1 MRYTLLALTLLMA
14 PSVMAQQ
21 AAPPPTTTTAEPLT
35 ISGLD
40 QALAIAYTN
49 NPGLLQSAERL
60 VRTRASVAQIL
71 AIKRP
76 QINASASYSRL
87 LNVASSFGGAGGGA
101 GAGALQNPFP
111 AQLQITAPGS
121 QTIPLGQTTA
131 GSALG
136 TTTRSRQ
143 TDPEDPDDG
152 TGGFQLRGGLNNYSI
167 SASIT
172 QLIDLTGLL
181 KAAEKIGDLETQIQ
195 VLDVERT
202 RRELT
207 ESVKLN
213 YYGVLRSRELVRV
226 AEASVAQST
235 EQLRVTEAQKN
246 AGVAAEFDVLR
257 ARTQLQTNEQS
268 RISATNQLA
277 NSRTAFANAL
287 GINPATP
294 VDLTAPE
301 NDPTLPALDEKALV
315 ETAIK
320 SRPESRQAA
329 LSKDKAQANIKLAH
343 RAMDPSAAVS
353 LSTNYNPK
361 PTGFVL
367 VKNTG
372 ALNISVSVPLSNGG
386 ATRAAVDSA
395 KSDARSA
402 AIQQDQFLRGIQ
414 AEVQQVV
421 VAVKDAD
428 ERLKAARANVTEA
441 REAYRLAGVRFQAGV
456 DTQLS
461 VNDAQT
467 VLTQA
472 ESNVVNARYD
482 YLIALARLERI
493 VAAPLPEDK
502 K

>member
-1 MRYTLLALTLLMA
+1 M
-14 PSVMAQQ
+14 
-21 AAPPPTTTTAEPLT
+21 
-35 ISGLD
+35 
-40 QALAIAYTN
+40 AIAYTN
-49 NPGLLQSAERL
+49 NPGLQLSTERL
-60 VRTRASVAQIL
+60 LKTKASVAQIL

-87 LNVASSFGGAGGGA
+87 LNVASSFGGAGGA
-101 GAGALQNPFP
+101 SSASQLQNPFAP
-111 AQLQITAPGS
+111 QLQFTPPGS
-121 QTIPLGQTTA
+121 QTIPLGQTTT
-131 GSALG
+131 GSTG
-136 TTTRSRQ
+136 STTRSRQ
-143 TDPEDPDDG
+143 TDTGTDDG
-152 TGGFQLRGGLNNYSI
+152 SDSGSGFQLQGGLNNYSI

-172 QLIDLTGLL
+172 QLIDLSGLL

-195 VLDVERT
+195 TLDVQRT
-202 RRELT
+202 QRELT

-213 YYGVLRSRELVRV
+213 YYGVLRARELVKV
-226 AEASVAQST
+226 SEASVEQNK
-235 EQLRVTEAQKN
+235 EQLRVTEAQKK

-257 ARTQLQTNEQS
+257 ARTQLQTSEQS
-268 RISATNQLA
+268 RISAVNQLT

-301 NDPTLPALDEKALV
+301 ADPTLPALDEKALI
-315 ETAIK
+315 ESAIK
-320 SRPESRQAA
+320 NRPESRQAA
-329 LSKDKAQANIKLAH
+329 LSKDKAHANIKLAH
-343 RAMDPSAAVS
+343 RGLDPSAAVT

-367 VKNTG
+367 AKSTG
-372 ALNISVSVPLSNGG
+372 ALNVTVSLPLSNGG
-386 ATRAAVDSA
+386 STRAQIDSA

-414 AEVQQVV
+414 TEVQQVI

-493 VAAPLPEDK
+493 VAAPLSEEK